1 MIGRAL
7 CRSVLGLT
15 AKSSHTE
22 ATVLR
27 IALRSLRTI
36 FIKLALVLPVQ
47 SVTLY
52 QSYINQML
60 REDVKITE
68 NTKFLL
74 ATTRIWLQMNV
85 KQSSFLKIYF
95 AIISVNVK
103 SWI

>member
-1 MIGRAL
+1 
-7 CRSVLGLT
+7 
-15 AKSSHTE
+15 
-22 ATVLR
+22 
-27 IALRSLRTI
+27 
-36 FIKLALVLPVQ
+36 
-47 SVTLY
+47 
-52 QSYINQML
+52 ML